1 MSQDKAGS
9 RGNVELKRDLAY
21 DEIWVRIADFE
32 SSNCIVGTGFWRAP
46 EVLNA
51 VRDNITPTYS
61 AAADVYGFGMVC
73 YELLTGLIHC
83 QGHRLSDYKL
93 VLSGGTPELPDYLN
107 PEITQLLQNSWHMDP
122 CQRPGRH
129 KIYEIL
135 HALGIPNKIMM
146 RGIISV
152 QPASKERDYADVQFF
167 LKQGIV

>member
-1 MSQDKAGS
+1 
-9 RGNVELKRDLAY
+9 
-21 DEIWVRIADFE
+21 
-32 SSNCIVGTGFWRAP
+32 
-46 EVLNA
+46 VLNA